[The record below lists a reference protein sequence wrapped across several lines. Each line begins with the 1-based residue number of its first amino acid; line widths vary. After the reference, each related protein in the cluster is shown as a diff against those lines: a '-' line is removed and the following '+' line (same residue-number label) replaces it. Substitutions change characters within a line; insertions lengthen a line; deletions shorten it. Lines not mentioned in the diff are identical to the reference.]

1 MRRWRSIAGATA
13 LEILSEPL
21 SLLVSVAAQV
31 LATLAPAF
39 HYHQFGEAT
48 RMARDS
54 GFSAL
59 LVGVLAVAVFGTVR
73 SFRRE
78 IESGTA
84 QMALAHPVSRAGF
97 FLAKT
102 SGAACA
108 CLVVAS
114 ILFATAVVMVNGA
127 AIGGDVAA
135 ATGSLAKVWGPSLA
149 IGVGSFL
156 VPLAVAA
163 LLNRFARFRFV
174 LTFFVLAFASSV
186 AGMSYRPDVRLVAR
200 MVPVALTIVL
210 PAAVFLALTAAAAV
224 RFGAHATVSAAGL
237 LFACALPFLGN
248 YCLSDALSKGGT
260 LPWAYVGLAAL
271 AIFPATV
278 AFLLVGVYLFNG
290 KDVG

>member
-21 SLLVSVAAQV
+21 SLLVTVAAQV

-84 QMALAHPVSRAGF
+84 QMALAHPVSRTGF

-102 SGAACA
+102 CGAVCA

-174 LTFFVLAFASSV
+174 LTFFLLAFACSA
-186 AGMSYRPDVRLVAR
+186 AGMAYRPDVRLVAR

-210 PAAVFLALTAAAAV
+210 PAAV

-260 LPWAYVGLAAL
+260 LPWAYVGFAAL